1 MLATSFGGLLTNK
14 RRMIT
19 VASKSICEPLNQEG
33 LGIRSV
39 EEIVEI
45 AFLRQTWNK
54 EEEFAVG
61 HVGL

>member
-39 EEIVEI
+39 EEIVDI
-45 AFLRQTWNK
+45 AFL
-54 EEEFAVG
+54 
-61 HVGL
+61 